1 MGFSF
6 TCLPHTTQRAR
17 DTTAT
22 LSLMRAATGCAAALP
37 ARQHAL
43 PCIARLPR
51 PKQHCMQHAAIAA
64 LEQCCATLLFSTLR
78 HTLARA
84 TRTADAHTLHALRT
98 RLIAHELLA
107 AADVALHVALCLLLL
122 LQSPNLETRIR
133 GM

>member
-6 TCLPHTTQRAR
+6 TSLLHATQRAR

-22 LSLMRAATGCAAALP
+22 PMRAATGCAAALP
-37 ARQHAL
+37 AMQRAL
-43 PCIARLPR
+43 PCTARLPH
-51 PKQHCMQHAAIAA
+51 PKQHCMPHAAFVA

-84 TRTADAHTLHALRT
+84 ARTADAHILHALRT
-98 RLIAHELLA
+98 RFIACESPA
-107 AADVALHVALCLLLL
+107 ATDGALHVALPASAAITN
-122 LQSPNLETRIR
+122 QSETRIR